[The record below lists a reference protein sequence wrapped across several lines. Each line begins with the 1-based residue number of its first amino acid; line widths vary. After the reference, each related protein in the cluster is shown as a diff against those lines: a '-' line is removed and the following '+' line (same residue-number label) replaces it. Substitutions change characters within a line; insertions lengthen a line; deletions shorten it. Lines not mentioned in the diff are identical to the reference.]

1 MEKLMRLIKDK
12 FEQSQVNYSSSEN
25 VSVDIQNGLLDTIQS
40 SKNSSYSVRAFKDKQ
55 MGSAYTNS
63 IDDPKQILESLDIS
77 FKGNVEADFELPGP
91 EKLPELNNYDKAIEA
106 VDSKVMF
113 DISEKIYRYIKSRI
127 EAEISTFGYKLI
139 YENKLINSK
148 GVNYYGKYSISAC
161 GASLTFP
168 GGGGHISKTFFGKGE
183 LSYSEKELDKLIEL
197 FKAGLTTVNP
207 EGGNM
212 KVLFMPESMYT
223 ITWRL
228 IAAAKADT
236 VDQGVSV
243 LKNRIGEKIFSDKIT
258 IHNDPLNDKLPI
270 TMAFD
275 EEGVVNKRNYLV
287 EKGVFK
293 NFYGNLKYCKKIG
306 IAPTGGSS
314 PESSTHSLYL
324 EPGNDS
330 LEDLISKMDK
340 GIIVFNPL
348 GPHSGNIPNGDFS
361 IGTSPCM
368 YVENGRILGRV
379 KDAMIAGNI
388 YEVMKNVIAVGDKAE
403 YAHMVISPPVLLDNM
418 NVSIKK

>member
-1 MEKLMRLIKDK
+1 MENLMRLIKDK
-12 FEQSQVNYSSSEN
+12 FEQSQVDYSSGEY
-25 VSVDIQNGLLDTIQS
+25 VFVEIQNGLLDTIQS
-40 SKNSSYSVRAFKDKQ
+40 SKSSWYSVRAFKDKQ
-55 MGSAYTNS
+55 MGSAYTNN

-77 FKGNVEADFELPGP
+77 FKGKVEADFDLPGP
-91 EKLPELNNYDKAIEA
+91 EKLPELHNYNKAIEA

-113 DISEKIYRYIKSRI
+113 DISEKIYKYIKSRI
-127 EAEISTFGYKLI
+127 EAEIATYGYKLI

-148 GVNYYGKYSISAC
+148 GVNYFGKYSNSAC
-161 GASLTFP
+161 GASLTYP
-168 GGGGHISKTFFGKGE
+168 EGGGRISKIFFGKGE
-183 LSYSEKELDKLIEL
+183 LNYSENELDKFIEL

-212 KVLFMPESMYT
+212 KALFMPESMYT
-223 ITWRL
+223 LTWRL
-228 IAAAKADT
+228 TAAAKADS

-243 LKNRIGEKIFSDKIT
+243 LKDRIGEKIFSDKIT
-258 IHNDPLNDKLPI
+258 IYNDPLNEKLPM
-270 TMAFD
+270 TLAFD
-275 EEGVVNKRNYLV
+275 SEGVVNKRNYLV
-287 EKGVFK
+287 DKGVFK

-314 PESSTHSLYL
+314 PESSANSLYL

-330 LEDLISKMDK
+330 FDDLVSKMDK

-361 IGTSPCM
+361 IGTSPCL
-368 YVENGRILGRV
+368 YVKNGKILGRV
-379 KDAMIAGNI
+379 KDAMITGNI
-388 YEVMKNVIAVGDKAE
+388 YEVMKNVVAVGNKAE
-403 YAHMVISPPVLLDNM
+403 YGEMVISPPVLFENM